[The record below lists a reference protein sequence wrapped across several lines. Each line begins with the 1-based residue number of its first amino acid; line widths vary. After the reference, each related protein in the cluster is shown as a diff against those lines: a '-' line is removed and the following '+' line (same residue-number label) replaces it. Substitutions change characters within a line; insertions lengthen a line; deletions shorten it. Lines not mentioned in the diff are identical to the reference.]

1 MLYNLALLFVRI
13 DLNFFNLI
21 IYFSDYNMRTL
32 LTAYALPDI
41 PVVLFWIFIALGV
54 LIQGI
59 SKSGFAGGAG
69 IISVPLMML
78 VMPPDKVA
86 ATLLPLLIL
95 CDLNAI
101 YIHRKNKIWKPIMEI
116 YIPAIVGIL
125 IGSFMWWYMGEKGI
139 KEYEKILKQFV
150 GIIAI
155 TFAFYVY
162 GREFSLKWV
171 EKKSFGV
178 RAGIIAGI
186 LAGITSTLAHAAG
199 PIVSLFLFSKNL
211 GKTLFVGTV
220 AWTFTLINITKLP
233 FYIAVGLVDWS
244 VLKFDVFLIPF
255 IPIGSF
261 LGVWLHN
268 KISERTFN
276 FVIMVLTI
284 IIGIQLLIGINP
296 IEIIIKAF
304 VSKSS
309 SVT

>member
-1 MLYNLALLFVRI
+1 MTNI
-13 DLNFFNLI
+13 G
-21 IYFSDYNMRTL
+21 SS
-32 LTAYALPDI
+32 YALPDI
-41 PVVLFWIFIALGV
+41 PVVLFWIFVAIGV

-86 ATLLPLLIL
+86 ATLLPILIL
-95 CDLNAI
+95 CDLNAV

-116 YIPAIVGIL
+116 YIPAIIGIL
-125 IGSFMWWYMGEKGI
+125 IGSLMWWYMGENGV
-139 KEYEKILKQFV
+139 KEYEKPLKQFV
-150 GIIAI
+150 GVFAII
-155 TFAFYVY
+155 FALYIWLK
-162 GREFSLKWV
+162 EFSMKWV
-171 EKKSFGV
+171 ENKSFGMRV
-178 RAGIIAGI
+178 GIVAGI

-211 GKTLFVGTV
+211 GKTMFVGTV

-233 FYIAVGLVDWS
+233 FYIGVGLVDWS

-268 KISERTFN
+268 KISEHTFN
-276 FVIMVLTI
+276 FVIMILTI

-296 IEIIIKAF
+296 VEMIIKIF
-304 VSKSS
+304 VNTPSI
-309 SVT
+309 T

>member
-1 MLYNLALLFVRI
+1 MENI
-13 DLNFFNLI
+13 W
-21 IYFSDYNMRTL
+21 SP
-32 LTAYALPDI
+32 YALPNI
-41 PVVLFWIFIALGV
+41 PVVLFWIFVAIGV

-86 ATLLPLLIL
+86 ATLLPILIL

-116 YIPAIVGIL
+116 YIPSIVGIF
-125 IGSFMWWYMGEKGI
+125 IGSLMWWYMGENGI
-139 KEYEKILKQFV
+139 KEYEKPLKQFV

-155 TFAFYVY
+155 IFASYI
-162 GREFSLKWV
+162 GLKEFSMKWV
-171 EKKSFGV
+171 ENKSFGV
-178 RAGIIAGI
+178 RVGVIAGI

-233 FYIAVGLVDWS
+233 FYIGVGLVDWS

-261 LGVWLHN
+261 LGFWLHH

-276 FVIMVLTI
+276 FVIMILTI
-284 IIGIQLLIGINP
+284 IIGVQLLIGINP
-296 IEIIIKAF
+296 IEVIIKTF
-304 VSKSS
+304 VSTPSA
-309 SVT
+309 T

>member
-1 MLYNLALLFVRI
+1 MANIWL
-13 DLNFFNLI
+13 
-21 IYFSDYNMRTL
+21 S
-32 LTAYALPDI
+32 YALPNI
-41 PVVLFWIFIALGV
+41 PAVLFWIFVAIGV

-86 ATLLPLLIL
+86 ATLLPILIL

-101 YIHRKNKIWKPIMEI
+101 YIHRRNKTWKPIMEI
-116 YIPAIVGIL
+116 YIPAIIGIV
-125 IGSFMWWYMGEKGI
+125 IGSLMWWYMGENGI
-139 KEYEKILKQFV
+139 KEYEKPLKQFV
-150 GIIAI
+150 GVIAI
-155 TFAFYVY
+155 IFALYIWLK
-162 GREFSLKWV
+162 EFSMKWV
-171 EKKSFGV
+171 ENKSFGV
-178 RAGIIAGI
+178 RVGIIAGI

-211 GKTLFVGTV
+211 GKTMFVGTV

-233 FYIAVGLVDWS
+233 FYIGVGLVDWS
-244 VLKFDVFLIPF
+244 VLKFDVFLVPF
-255 IPIGSF
+255 IPVGSF

-276 FVIMVLTI
+276 FVIMILTI

-296 IEIIIKAF
+296 VEVIIKTF
-304 VSKSS
+304 VNTSS
-309 SVT
+309 TT

>member
-1 MLYNLALLFVRI
+1 ME
-13 DLNFFNLI
+13 NFWT
-21 IYFSDYNMRTL
+21 S
-32 LTAYALPDI
+32 YALPGI
-41 PVVLFWIFIALGV
+41 PAVLFWILVSIGV

-86 ATLLPLLIL
+86 ATLLPILVL

-116 YIPAIVGIL
+116 YIPAIIGIL
-125 IGSFMWWYMGEKGI
+125 IGSLMWWYMGENGI
-139 KEYEKILKQFV
+139 KEYEKLLKQFV
-150 GIIAI
+150 GVIAI
-155 TFAFYVY
+155 IFALYIT
-162 GREFSLKWV
+162 GKESSMKWV
-171 EKKSFGV
+171 EQRSFGV
-178 RAGIIAGI
+178 RTGIIAGI

-233 FYIAVGLVDWS
+233 FYIGVGLIDWS
-244 VLKFDVFLIPF
+244 VLKFDIFLIPF
-255 IPIGSF
+255 IPLGSF
-261 LGVWLHN
+261 MGVWLHN

-276 FVIMVLTI
+276 FVIMTLTI
-284 IIGIQLLIGINP
+284 IIGIQLLTGINP
-296 IEIIIKAF
+296 IE
-304 VSKSS
+304 V
-309 SVT
+309 VTKHL

>member
-1 MLYNLALLFVRI
+1 MTNI
-13 DLNFFNLI
+13 W
-21 IYFSDYNMRTL
+21 SS
-32 LTAYALPDI
+32 YALPEI
-41 PVVLFWIFIALGV
+41 PAVLFWIFVAIGV

-86 ATLLPLLIL
+86 ATLLPILIL
-95 CDLNAI
+95 CDLNAV

-116 YIPAIVGIL
+116 YIPAIIGIL
-125 IGSFMWWYMGEKGI
+125 IGSLMWWYMGENGI
-139 KEYEKILKQFV
+139 KEYEKPLKQFV
-150 GIIAI
+150 GVIAI
-155 TFAFYVY
+155 IFALYIWLK
-162 GREFSLKWV
+162 EFSMKWV
-171 EKKSFGV
+171 ENKSLGM
-178 RAGIIAGI
+178 RAGIVAGI

-233 FYIAVGLVDWS
+233 FYIAVGLIDWS

-276 FVIMVLTI
+276 FVIMILTI
-284 IIGIQLLIGINP
+284 IIGIHLLLGINP
-296 IEIIIKAF
+296 VEMIIKTF
-304 VSKSS
+304 VYTPS
-309 SVT
+309 TT